1 MENSNR
7 RSFLKKSAT
16 AVAAAGL
23 YSTLPNRLYGSSA
36 PADRVNIAVIG
47 LGFGVT
53 NMRYMLEADKS
64 VHCIAMCDVDQ
75 LRLKERSNELKEKF
89 PENAGQIKLYTDFR
103 KLLENKD
110 IDGVIVSTPDHW
122 HTYIFAEACKAGKAI
137 YVEKPVGKTIADC
150 DLMVDLQRKHNN
162 VVTTGLWQIS
172 LEYFK
177 EAFAILKSGV
187 LGDVYKVHAWIT
199 GPTDPDIYSLDAQQV
214 PETLDY
220 KMWLGPAPMHQY
232 AKERVGSWRHYWD
245 YGGGRQTDWVHYLD
259 SALDGIA
266 ALGHKRTFPKSVYS
280 VGYKHPETMR
290 EVPSVQT
297 SVFQF
302 ENLHIVWEHSAI
314 GLYNRTDGVAW
325 IGSKGTLVCNRRGY
339 ELIPAKDRGGNPL
352 SEAVIRKG
360 PYANQYNHMANWAD
374 CIRAN
379 NPNTNSPI
387 EKGSYATVL
396 ANIAN
401 ISYLLGGQ
409 SIEYLPDQQR
419 FRNNPEADKRVFSEY
434 QNDWKYPQV

>member
-1 MENSNR
+1 
-7 RSFLKKSAT
+7 
-16 AVAAAGL
+16 
-23 YSTLPNRLYGSSA
+23 
-36 PADRVNIAVIG
+36 
-47 LGFGVT
+47 
-53 NMRYMLEADKS
+53 MLEADKS

-75 LRLKERSNELKEKF
+75 LRLEERSKELKDRH

-103 KLLENKD
+103 KLLQNKD
-110 IDGVIVSTPDHW
+110 IDGVIISTPDHW
-122 HTYIFAEACKAGKAI
+122 HTYIFAEACKAGKAV

-172 LEYFK
+172 LEYFN
-177 EAFAILKSGV
+177 EAFDILKSGV
-187 LGDVYKVHAWIT
+187 LGDVFKVHAWIT
-199 GPTDPDIYSLDAQQV
+199 GPTDPSIYSSDAQEV

-220 KMWLGPAPMHQY
+220 KMWLGPAPMHPY
-232 AKERVGSWRHYWD
+232 AKERVGNWRHYWD

-374 CIRAN
+374 CIRDN
-379 NPNTNSPI
+379 NPKTNSPI

-401 ISYLLGGQ
+401 ISHLLGGQ
-409 SIEYLPDQQR
+409 SLEYLPDQQR
-419 FRNNPEADKRVFSEY
+419 FRNNPDADKRVFPEY